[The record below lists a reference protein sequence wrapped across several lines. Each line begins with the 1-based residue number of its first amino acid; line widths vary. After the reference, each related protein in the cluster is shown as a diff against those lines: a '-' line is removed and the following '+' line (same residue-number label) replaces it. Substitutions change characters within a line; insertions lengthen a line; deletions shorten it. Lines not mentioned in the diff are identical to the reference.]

1 MRILIVGAGA
11 LGQPFGYHLNQGGAE
26 VAYSVKP
33 EHCDECE
40 SGFTLH
46 RYRMFGRPNR
56 LEFDDY
62 EVYVDYDE
70 ISELDW
76 DQVWLCVSSTAVR
89 GDWLPALMEAVGETT
104 LVSIQPGLEV
114 REHLESHYPAERIV
128 SGRVSMIAWPT
139 PLGDESLPEGD
150 IAYFL
155 PPAQPVYF
163 GGGAGRAG
171 RVAELLDD
179 GGCPAATH
187 DEVLSYGAF
196 TSAILET
203 AVAGLEVT
211 GWSLRAFRRSEM
223 LETAAQAGSEALRVV
238 AAKYDRKPPWMVRIA
253 SRPFF
258 MRLGL
263 PVFAF
268 VLPFD
273 LEAYLEE
280 HFTKVGDQTREEI
293 VDFIESGEMHGLEVG
308 SLRSLLRAL
317 PDTDGSPAALDE

>member
-11 LGQPFGYHLNQGGAE
+11 LGQPFGYHLHQGGADI
-26 VAYSVKP
+26 AYSVKP
-33 EHCDECE
+33 EYLDECE

-46 RYRMFGRPNR
+46 RYRTFGGPTR
-56 LEFDDY
+56 LEFEDY
-62 EVYVDYDE
+62 EVYVEYEE
-70 ISELDW
+70 ISKLDW

-89 GDWLPALMEAVGETT
+89 GDWLPELMGAVGETT
-104 LVSIQPGLEV
+104 LVSIQPGLDV

-155 PPAQPVYF
+155 PPAQPIYF
-163 GGGAGRAG
+163 GGGSGRAG
-171 RVAELLDD
+171 RVAELLDS
-179 GGCPAATH
+179 GGCPADTH
-187 DEVLSYGAF
+187 DQVLSYGAF

-203 AVAGLEVT
+203 AVAGLE
-211 GWSLRAFRRSEM
+211 GADWSLRAFRRSDI
-223 LETAAQAGSEALRVV
+223 LETAARAGSEALQVV
-238 AAKYDRKPPWMVRIA
+238 AAKYDRRPPWMVRIA
-253 SRPFF
+253 SRSLT
-258 MRLGL
+258 MRVGL
-263 PVFAF
+263 PVFSL
-268 VLPFD
+268 VMPFD

-293 VDFIESGEMHGLEVG
+293 VEFIETGERHGLEVG

-317 PDTDGSPAALDE
+317 PESDGSRAALDE